1 VPPRVRSASEKK
13 AHQKCRLKN
22 RNIMGRNEVWFFDE
36 KLPQRPHFFKH
47 KDTKTTFFNAENA
60 KKNAKDTEI
69 FLIVFF
75 TPFRDSNPDRGRYPT
90 QQRAFAA
97 VIHQS
102 TFINHPSKGGRYPTQ
117 QRAFAAVNHHST
129 INNHHSKAV
138 HSSFNNNQSSFEKGK
153 LPRRGYTFVARGKRP
168 QGSAT
173 PG

>member
-1 VPPRVRSASEKK
+1 MAAK
-13 AHQKCRLKN
+13 RLGLN
-22 RNIMGRNEVWFFDE
+22 PALTEHGNPLRYFLIFLPLLHGCIVWNFYHKE
-36 KLPQRPHFFKH
+36 HIFFKH

-97 VIHQS
+97 V
-102 TFINHPSKGGRYPTQ
+102 
-117 QRAFAAVNHHST
+117 NHHST

-138 HSSFNNNQSSFEKGK
+138 HSSINNNQSSFESEK